1 MLYVDGLG
9 NGMSDLR
16 TESMCTRGGGHVFGK
31 KKVKLTKGCE
41 TDRGR
46 RGDVR

>member
-1 MLYVDGLG
+1 MLYLDGLG
-9 NGMSDLR
+9 NGLSDLR
-16 TESMCTRGGGHVFGK
+16 TEFMCVRVGGR